1 MLGKLI
7 APNEEN
13 SDGCLPFSQEHFDRD
28 DMLLAS
34 SGGHSQPLFI
44 LVDSGG
50 CSMTHKVRNIQ
61 NYGAALAIIAQV
73 SDVDDQDLEKKDL
86 LFGYSSGQSLVIPG
100 ILIDE

>member
-1 MLGKLI
+1 
-7 APNEEN
+7 
-13 SDGCLPFSQEHFDRD
+13 
-28 DMLLAS
+28 
-34 SGGHSQPLFI
+34 
-44 LVDSGG
+44 
-50 CSMTHKVRNIQ
+50 MTHKVRNIQ